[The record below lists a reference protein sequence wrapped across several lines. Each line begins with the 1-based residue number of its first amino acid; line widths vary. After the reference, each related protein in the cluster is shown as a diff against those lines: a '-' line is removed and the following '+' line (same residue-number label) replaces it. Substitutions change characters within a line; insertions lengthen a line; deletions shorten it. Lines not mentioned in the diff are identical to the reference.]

1 MTAALRSR
9 PRGVL
14 DASFP
19 ATIDVE
25 PAASIVARLHRD
37 PFNALSAGR
46 FLYLIARAINA
57 RTIVDCGCGAGLS
70 TLYLAAA
77 VHDNFGGRVIGTEA
91 DAALHSGAVAHL
103 AAAGLEQFV
112 DLRCGSALQSLVE
125 PLPDRIDL
133 LWISGP
139 EDNRGAVLG
148 LLRSRLRPGAVV
160 MAEPVRSAGGDGGA
174 FVAELRCGTAG
185 FQSATLPYPRG
196 LEFAVVA

>member
-1 MTAALRSR
+1 MTAALRSG

-25 PAASIVARLHRD
+25 PAASILERLHREHFD
-37 PFNALSAGR
+37 ASSAGR
-46 FLYLIARAINA
+46 FLYLIARTINA
-57 RTIVDCGCGAGLS
+57 RAIVDCGCGAGLS

-77 VHDNFGGRVIGTEA
+77 VHDNFGGRLIATEA
-91 DAALHSGAVAHL
+91 DADLHAGAGAHL
-103 AAAGLEQFV
+103 AAAGLGRFV
-112 DLRCGSALQSLVE
+112 DLRCGTPLQSLVE
-125 PLPDRIDL
+125 PLPGRIDL
-133 LWISGP
+133 LWMGATADSP
-139 EDNRGAVLG
+139 GAVFSR
-148 LLRSRLRPGAVV
+148 LRSRLRPGAVV
-160 MAEPVRSAGGDGGA
+160 IAEPGRSADGDRGA